1 MITKVR
7 ELKLHIMFGFLV
19 MILLLGQVAPVMGQS
34 SNTVDHVVINEIDIN
49 PPGDDS
55 KRVFEWI
62 ELYNPTNTTVDL
74 GGWSIGAT
82 TGIKTTYKI
91 AEGTKL
97 KSGGFTIF
105 AYGPLWFPDTSSVI
119 KLKNKNATTI
129 DATPTLRDIENG
141 LKSWQRAADGLDT
154 NSSTDWVFRTSNAGS
169 SNGKTAFTTSNEF
182 LSIKVSTD
190 KTIYIYG
197 DVVKIS
203 GEVSKRV
210 TLPDQKYTV
219 QQIHLKIIGP
229 ENFKKSISLFPDRMN
244 MFKTEMKTDK
254 VLKVPEGNYKA
265 IVEYA
270 GETTETPF
278 IISEKAFTSP
288 ENEASAIISIGVDKS
303 FYLPGET
310 AILSANTSKII
321 PFVGMKFK
329 VFDPKQK
336 LIYDG
341 TLYPNTKG
349 QFSTKFFINSVKPVF
364 GKHTIVATYD
374 KETTTNSYNVI
385 PEIKEDTII
394 SLSTDK
400 RVYGLGDTVII
411 NGRSNK
417 VWVSS
422 LDLEIVQSYK
432 SKDITDTFVVK
443 NIVRLAG
450 DGTFKY
456 EFKIPNDEN
465 RYGDYKVKVSKEI
478 GSTEISF
485 KVVAN
490 PNEFVEVESKPLSI
504 STDKES
510 YNIGDQIIISGK
522 VIEKKDLGRQGV
534 QISITKEDGT
544 PIISKR
550 DPRGTASDNIDA
562 KYSFTGVPDTSGNF
576 EVKSTISRNIFESG
590 KYLLK
595 ATYANERASTSFVV
609 EDSLDRTSG
618 VKIIASTDKEVY
630 GVDEKVIL
638 TGGVSTFTAQSSYI
652 IKLTD
657 PNGKTTQGGVTLDK
671 GQFLWTWTV
680 PARGTVYGLYKIT
693 VSSDSDDANVFF
705 KVSKDPESEPKLQP
719 IMVEIDKDVYN
730 SGETAIISGSV
741 IKEVSGTE
749 GLVVNLKPEIIVK
762 NEKNKEVF
770 KAFPDLGADG
780 RFKTSVKLVTS
791 VFKTGQYKV
800 SAKYYDVKDQAVFK
814 VDDRFSVGKDTPLVL
829 LMETDKEKYLLGET
843 VKITGKTSRIISVFD
858 VDIKITKDDVL
869 ISDATV
875 TFDQAGS
882 FHYDYII
889 PQNVN
894 LGNYIVEADTDFD
907 ATTVL
912 YEVVNEL
919 PPEIITPPV
928 EEPTTDTNKPA
939 ATHKKLTDVVNR
951 ITYSSIP
958 VTIEPKNVGEKTYVP
973 TLLEGMLRV
982 NVGDESKVNIKVTAD
997 DGTCLIGQD
1006 VDCKITKSTRE
1017 GSSLYKIVKVG
1028 DTDLKIRYSGHGTKL
1043 EKFTILPEDPDM
1055 TIPEGDWNVEIIKDK
1070 QISRFYYK
1078 ISYTSVE

>member
-1 MITKVR
+1 MIVKVR

-34 SNTVDHVVINEIDIN
+34 SNTEDHVVINEIDLN

-119 KLKNKNATTI
+119 QLKNKDGTII

-154 NSSTDWVFRTSNAGS
+154 NSSTDWLFRTSNAGS
-169 SNGKTAFTTSNEF
+169 SNGKTGFTATNGF

-190 KTIYIYG
+190 KTTYISG

-210 TLPDQKYTV
+210 TLPDQKYIF
-219 QQIHLKIIGP
+219 QQIHLKITGP
-229 ENFKKSISLFPDRMN
+229 ENFKKSISLFPDRLN

-254 VLKVPEGNYKA
+254 VLNVPEGNYKVIA
-265 IVEYA
+265 EYA
-270 GETTETPF
+270 GETTETSF
-278 IISEKAFTSP
+278 TISEKAFTST
-288 ENEASAIISIGVDKS
+288 EKEASAIITIGVDKS

-310 AILSANTSKII
+310 AVLNANTSKII
-321 PFVGMKFK
+321 PFAGMKFK
-329 VFDPKQK
+329 VFDPNKKQV
-336 LIYDG
+336 YDG
-341 TLYPNTKG
+341 TLYPDTKG
-349 QFSTKFFINSVKPVF
+349 KFSTKFFINSVKPVF
-364 GKHTIVATYD
+364 GEYAIVATYN
-374 KETTTNSYNVI
+374 KETTKASYEVV

-411 NGRSNK
+411 SGRSNK

-432 SKDITDTFVVK
+432 SKDVTDTFVVK

-450 DGTFKY
+450 DSTFKY
-456 EFKIPNDEN
+456 EFRIPNDEK
-465 RYGDYKVKVSKEI
+465 RYGDYKVKISKEI
-478 GSTEISF
+478 GSAEIYF

-490 PNEFVEVESKPLSI
+490 PNEFIEVESKPLSI

-510 YNIGDQIIISGK
+510 YNVGDQIVISGK

-534 QISITKEDGT
+534 KISITKEDGT

-562 KYSFTGVPDTSGNF
+562 QYSFTGVPDTSGNF
-576 EVKSTISRNIFESG
+576 EVKSTISRNIFENG
-590 KYLLK
+590 KYVLK
-595 ATYANERASTSFVV
+595 ANYANEHASISFVV
-609 EDSLDRTSG
+609 EDSLDRSGG
-618 VKIIASTDKEVY
+618 VKIIGSTDKEVY

-638 TGGVSTFTAQSSYI
+638 TGGVSTFTAQSAYT

-657 PNGKTTQGGVTLDK
+657 PNGKTTQGGVTLNN
-671 GQFLWTWTV
+671 GQFTWTWTV
-680 PARGTVYGLYKIT
+680 PPRGTVYGLYKIT
-693 VSSDSDDANVFF
+693 VSSDSDKTNVFF
-705 KVSKDPESEPKLQP
+705 KVSKDPKSETKLQP
-719 IMVEIDKDVYN
+719 IVVEIDKDVYS

-749 GLVVNLKPEIIVK
+749 GLVVIQKPEIIVK
-762 NEKNKEVF
+762 SEKNKEVF
-770 KAFPDLGADG
+770 RAYPDLREDG
-780 RFKTSVKLVTS
+780 SFKTLLKLVTG

-800 SAKYYDVKDQAVFK
+800 SAKYYDVKDQVVFK
-814 VDDRFSVGKDTPLVL
+814 VDDRFNIGKDIPLVL
-829 LMETDKEKYLLGET
+829 LMETDKEQYLPGET
-843 VKITGKTSRIISVFD
+843 VKISGRTSKIISVFD
-858 VDIKITKDDVL
+858 IDVKITKEDVL

-875 TFDQAGS
+875 KFDQMGS
-882 FHYDYII
+882 FHFDYTI
-889 PQNVN
+889 PQNAN
-894 LGNYIVEADTDFD
+894 LGNYTVEADTDFD
-907 ATTVL
+907 TTTVL

-919 PPEIITPPV
+919 PPEIITLPTD
-928 EEPTTDTNKPA
+928 EPSTDTNKPVA
-939 ATHKKLTDVVNR
+939 PKKLTDVVNR
-951 ITYSSIP
+951 ITASSIP
-958 VTIEPKNVGEKTYVP
+958 VTVVTKNLGEKIYVP
-973 TLLEGMLRV
+973 TLLDGTLRV
-982 NVGDESKVNIKVTAD
+982 NIGDESKVNIKVTTD

-1006 VDCKITKSTRE
+1006 EGCKITKSTRE

-1043 EKFTILPEDPDM
+1043 EKFTILPDDPNG
-1055 TIPEGDWNVEIIKDK
+1055 TIPEGDWNIEIIKDK

-1078 ISYTSVE
+1078 ISYTSIE

>member
-1 MITKVR
+1 MS
-7 ELKLHIMFGFLV
+7 
-19 MILLLGQVAPVMGQS
+19 LLLGQVAPVMGQS
-34 SNTVDHVVINEIDIN
+34 NNTVDHVVINEIDIN

-62 ELYNPTNTTVDL
+62 ELYNPTNATVDV

-97 KSGGFTIF
+97 KSGGFDIF

-119 KLKNKNATTI
+119 QLKNKDGTII
-129 DATPTLRDIENG
+129 DATPPLRDIEDG
-141 LKSWQRAADGLDT
+141 LKSWQRATDGLDT
-154 NSSTDWVFRTSNAGS
+154 DSSTDWVFRTSNAGS
-169 SNGKTAFTTSNEF
+169 SNGKSTFSTSSEF
-182 LSIKVSTD
+182 LSIRVSTD
-190 KTIYIYG
+190 KTLYISG
-197 DVVKIS
+197 DIVKIS

-244 MFKTEMKTDK
+244 MFKTEMKTDT
-254 VLKVPEGNYKA
+254 VLKVPQGNYKA

-270 GETTETPF
+270 GQTTETSF
-278 IISEKAFTSP
+278 VISEKTITSP
-288 ENEASAIISIGVDKS
+288 EKPASTVISIGVDKP

-310 AILSANTSKII
+310 AILGANTTKII

-329 VFDPKQK
+329 VVDPKQK

-341 TLYPNTKG
+341 TLYPDTKG

-364 GKHTIVATYD
+364 GKYTIVATYD
-374 KETTTNSYNVI
+374 KESTTNSYEVV

-400 RVYGLGDTVII
+400 RVYGLGETVII

-432 SKDITDTFVVK
+432 SKDVTDTFVIK
-443 NIVRLAG
+443 DIVRLEG
-450 DGTFKY
+450 DSTFKY
-456 EFKIPNDEN
+456 EFKIPNDEG

-478 GSTEISF
+478 GSAEITF
-485 KVVAN
+485 KVVTN
-490 PNEFVEVESKPLSI
+490 PNEFIEVESKPLSI

-510 YNIGDQIIISGK
+510 YYIGDQIIISGK

-550 DPRGTASDNIDA
+550 DPRGTASDNIDPE
-562 KYSFTGVPDTSGNF
+562 YSFTGVPDTSGNF
-576 EVKSTISRNIFESG
+576 EVKSTISRNIFANG

-609 EDSLDRTSG
+609 VDSIDLSGG

-638 TGGVSTFTAQSSYI
+638 TGGVSTFTAQSSYTV
-652 IKLTD
+652 KLTD
-657 PNGKTTQGGVTLDK
+657 PNGKTTKSGVTLDK
-671 GQFLWTWTV
+671 GQFSWTWTV
-680 PARGTVYGLYKIT
+680 PSRGTVYGLYKIT

-705 KVSKDPESEPKLQP
+705 KISKDPKSETKLQP
-719 IMVEIDKDVYN
+719 IVVEIDKDVYN

-770 KAFPDLGADG
+770 KASPDLGADG
-780 RFKTSVKLVTS
+780 SFKTSVKLVTG
-791 VFKTGQYKV
+791 VFNTGQYKV
-800 SAKYYDVKDQAVFK
+800 SAKYYNVKDQAVFK

-829 LMETDKEKYLLGET
+829 LMETDKEKYLPGET
-843 VKITGKTSRIISVFD
+843 VKITGKTSKVISVFD
-858 VDIKITKDDVL
+858 INIKISKDDFP
-869 ISDATV
+869 ITDATV
-875 TFDQAGS
+875 KFDQAG
-882 FHYDYII
+882 FFYYDYAI
-889 PQNVN
+889 PQNTN

-919 PPEIITPPV
+919 PPEIIMPPG
-928 EEPTTDTNKPA
+928 EEPTVDTNKPLA
-939 ATHKKLTDVVNR
+939 PKKLTDVVNR
-951 ITYSSIP
+951 ITHSLIP
-958 VTIEPKNVGEKTYVP
+958 ITIEPKNVEEKIYVP
-973 TLLEGMLRV
+973 KLLDGTLRV
-982 NVGDESKVNIKVTAD
+982 NLGDESKVNIKVTAN

-1006 VDCKITKSTRE
+1006 IDCKITKSTRE

-1043 EKFTILPEDPDM
+1043 EKFTILPEDSDG
-1055 TIPEGDWNVEIIKDK
+1055 TIPEGDWNVEIVKDK

-1078 ISYTSVE
+1078 ISYTPIE